1 MLIDYQTKVDALL
14 RDQDARIESL
24 DRNAAIADALREY
37 SKRRP
42 RLLVQDV
49 SGDGTRLLP
58 LPAAWVT
65 DFSAI
70 RTIEYPIGS
79 LPPTLFPDHA
89 FYQSPST
96 LKILTPSA
104 VAPAASARVT
114 FTVRHQVDGG
124 TDTIPVD
131 DLEAVCN
138 YAAAVLF
145 EQLAAIYAGSGD
157 ATIAADTVDHRS
169 KASEFRQQAA
179 TCRRR
184 FYEQLGVDPK
194 KNNAAGAVVNLDL
207 QDSLGQDRLT
217 HSNRYR

>member
-14 RDQDARIESL
+14 RDQDARVSSV
-24 DRNAAIADALREY
+24 DRNNAIADAVREY
-37 SKRRP
+37 ARRKP
-42 RLLVQDV
+42 AVAVQDV

-70 RTIEYPIGS
+70 RTIEYPIGN
-79 LPPTLFPDHA
+79 LPPTLLPA
-89 FYQSPST
+89 WEFYRSPT
-96 LKILTPSA
+96 VIKILLGSA
-104 VAPAASARVT
+104 VANAAAVRVN
-114 FTVRHQVDGG
+114 FTVRHTVDSDQ
-124 TDTIPVD
+124 DTIPID

-217 HSNRYR
+217 HSNWYR